1 MADTKDLDAI
11 SKAPKNANSPNV
23 TDFQREYATLDSP
36 YIPILLEGGCPCLL
50 ININKCLLI
59 ITLLSYLARGEES
72 TADHQ
77 QYHLA
82 NPYHVDDQQ
91 SPTPSICLANHVNP
105 SSNGYPL
112 KNNFTSFW

>member
-1 MADTKDLDAI
+1 MTRNGDTEMADTKDLDAI

-59 ITLLSYLARGEES
+59 IRLILLSYITRG
-72 TADHQ
+72 
-77 QYHLA
+77 
-82 NPYHVDDQQ
+82 
-91 SPTPSICLANHVNP
+91 
-105 SSNGYPL
+105 
-112 KNNFTSFW
+112 